1 MSQFYRFSLVGQ
13 WAGLRFSFFSSLH
26 SVAVGVSIVYLQ
38 SKVYLHSVAVGRHRV
53 YDLLNVRQSKLYLV
67 IPLLCSHRVYDL
79 LTNTLS
85 AEALEHYQLAASF
98 VACGAACC
106 WSLVSLQRY
115 TLRASRAS

>member
-38 SKVYLHSVAVGRHRV
+38 SKVYLHSVAVGAF
-53 YDLLNVRQSKLYLV
+53 LS
-67 IPLLCSHRVYDL
+67 IPVLCSHRVYDR

>member
-13 WAGLRFSFFSSLH
+13 WAGLRFSFFSSLR

-38 SKVYLHSVAVGRHRV
+38 SKVYLHSVAVGV
-53 YDLLNVRQSKLYLV
+53 S

-106 WSLVSLQRY
+106 RSLVSLQRY

>member
-38 SKVYLHSVAVGRHRV
+38 SKVYLHSVAVGV
-53 YDLLNVRQSKLYLV
+53 S

-79 LTNTLS
+79 LTNILS

-106 WSLVSLQRY
+106 RSLVSLQRY

>member
-38 SKVYLHSVAVGRHRV
+38 SKVYLHSVAVGV
-53 YDLLNVRQSKLYLV
+53 SN
-67 IPLLCSHRVYDL
+67 PLLCSHRVYDL

-106 WSLVSLQRY
+106 RSLVSLQRY

>member
-26 SVAVGVSIVYLQ
+26 SVAVNVSIVYLQ
-38 SKVYLHSVAVGRHRV
+38 SKVYLHSVAVGV
-53 YDLLNVRQSKLYLV
+53 S